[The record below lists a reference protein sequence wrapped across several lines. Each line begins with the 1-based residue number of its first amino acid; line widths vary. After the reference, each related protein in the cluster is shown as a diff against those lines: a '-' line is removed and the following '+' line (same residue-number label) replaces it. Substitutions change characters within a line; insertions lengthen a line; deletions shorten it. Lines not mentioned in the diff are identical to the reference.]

1 MLDKKKVESFIAAAL
16 KYNGNKYSQPKRMQK
31 GYSDC
36 SSLIYKGLRDSGFLN
51 NAGTTI
57 STLRIK
63 NGDPRFREVPKSDL
77 QRGDILWGG
86 NFVNGKWE
94 GHVAIYMGGGKTF
107 EAVKAGVKYMTN
119 RAYFT
124 KVYRILTLEETKVV
138 TPPKQPTYVKIYVMN
153 KEAKI
158 SGFVENGTTYILT
171 NNLKVPVRKFFEEL
185 GFKVEFKNKSVYVS

>member
-1 MLDKKKVESFIAAAL
+1 MSKVEQFIAAAL
-16 KYNGNKYSQPKRMQK
+16 KYNGDKYSQAKRMEK

-36 SSLIYKGLRDSGFLN
+36 SSLIYKGLRDSGHLT

-77 QRGDILWGG
+77 KRGDILWGG
-86 NFVNGKWE
+86 NYVNGNWE

-124 KVYRILTLEETKVV
+124 KVYRIIALEEKVV
-138 TPPKQPTYVKIYVMN
+138 AKAPTYAKIYVMN

-185 GFKVEFKNKSVYVS
+185 GFKVEFKNKAVYVS